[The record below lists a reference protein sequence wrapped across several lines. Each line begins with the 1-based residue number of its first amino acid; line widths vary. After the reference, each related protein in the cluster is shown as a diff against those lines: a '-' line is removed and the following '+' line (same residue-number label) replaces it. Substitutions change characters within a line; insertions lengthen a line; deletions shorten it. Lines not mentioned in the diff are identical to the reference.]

1 MEISTFDVT
10 IFCAFLISL
19 SVYFVKPAP
28 FYLKLF
34 PIYWLCV
41 LISGLIQEYVRYQHH
56 YNTGV
61 ANVWIAIEFCFDFF
75 IIREILINAKTRKI
89 IIYLIIFFGLFE
101 ATHLFI
107 NREKIGFD
115 TVNYTVG
122 TIITTVLCIC
132 YYIELFQK
140 SAELSLAR
148 QPAFWIV
155 SGIFFNTVLNF
166 PLFVMETFM
175 EESTHF
181 HTEASRI
188 LFNNIGTITDIILI
202 LGTTVSSIAFLC
214 RIRINRS
221 TL

>member
-1 MEISTFDVT
+1 MEISTFDIT
-10 IFCAFLISL
+10 ILISFLISL
-19 SVYFVKPAP
+19 SVYFIKPAP
-28 FYLKLF
+28 LYLKLL
-34 PIYWLCV
+34 PVYWFCMLV
-41 LISGLIQEYVRYQHH
+41 SGLIQEYIMYQHH

-61 ANVWIAIEFCFDFF
+61 ANIWTAIEFCFDFF
-75 IIREILINAKTRKI
+75 IIREILVSAKTRKI
-89 IIYLIIFFGLFE
+89 ILYLIIFFALF
-101 ATHLFI
+101 AAIHLYM

-122 TIITTVLCIC
+122 TIIITVLCIC

-140 SAELSLAR
+140 TADISLAR

-155 SGIFFNTVLNF
+155 SGIFFNAVLNF

-181 HTEASRI
+181 HTEDSRI
-188 LFNNIGTITDIILI
+188 LFNNIGTIGDIILI
-202 LGTTVSSIAFLC
+202 LTTSLYTIGVLC

>member
-1 MEISTFDVT
+1 M
-10 IFCAFLISL
+10 
-19 SVYFVKPAP
+19 
-28 FYLKLF
+28 YLKLL
-34 PIYWLCV
+34 PVYWFSM
-41 LISGLIQEYVRYQHH
+41 LISGLIQEYIRSQHH

-61 ANVWIAIEFCFDFF
+61 ANVWTSIEFCFDFF
-75 IIREILINAKTRKI
+75 IIREILVNTKTRRI
-89 IIYLIIFFGLFE
+89 IIYLIIFFALF
-101 ATHLFI
+101 ASTHLYI

-115 TVNYTVG
+115 AVNYTIG
-122 TIITTVLCIC
+122 TIIITILCIC

-140 SAELSLAR
+140 SADISLAR

-155 SGIFFNTVLNF
+155 SGIFFNAVLNF

-188 LFNNIGTITDIILI
+188 LFNNLGTIGDMILI
-202 LGTTVSSIAFLC
+202 MGAILYSIGFLC
-214 RIRINRS
+214 RIRISKS